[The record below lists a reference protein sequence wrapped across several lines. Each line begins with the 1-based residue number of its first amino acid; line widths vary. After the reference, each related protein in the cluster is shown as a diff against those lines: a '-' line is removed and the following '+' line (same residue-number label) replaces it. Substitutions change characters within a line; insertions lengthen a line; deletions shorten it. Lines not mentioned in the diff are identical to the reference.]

1 MINSSTGSMFTIRHW
16 QQVGVNS
23 IVKLKGYSRNY
34 RPLFSRLSLLL
45 CPLLLVGCVAPNG
58 QSPLSVLTQPVLP
71 DDKVIDYRY
80 ANCDSIWNM
89 EQVDARENPLYWLR
103 MMDCADPLSTQQAR
117 TDANQIDATNWWQI
131 FQQSILLNAA
141 DPSAAERRKTVDN
154 LNLYSLQFPVAV
166 RPLLQL
172 WRERQV
178 QSINLAEMSNRFK
191 LLQQDTDGKLD
202 RLKEENAR
210 LAFELKN
217 TSRKLENL
225 ADIERQLSSRKQ
237 TQSSTNSDMDK
248 HPDENKV
255 ETPAAE
261 IKPDTVPTE
270 QPKEQSKE
278 Q

>member
-1 MINSSTGSMFTIRHW
+1 MFTIRHW

-23 IVKLKGYSRNY
+23 IVKLKGYSRIY

-58 QSPLSVLTQPVLP
+58 QSPLSALTQPVLP

-237 TQSSTNSDMDK
+237 TQSSTDSDMDK
-248 HPDENKV
+248 HPGENKV
-255 ETPAAE
+255 ETPVAE

>member
-1 MINSSTGSMFTIRHW
+1 MFTINHW
-16 QQVGVNS
+16 RQVGVNS
-23 IVKLKGYSRNY
+23 IVKIKGYNNACK
-34 RPLFSRLSLLL
+34 PLFSRLGLLL
-45 CPLLLVGCVAPNG
+45 CPFLLVGCVAPNG
-58 QSPLSVLTQPVLP
+58 QSPLSVLTQPILSE
-71 DDKVIDYRY
+71 DKVIDYRY
-80 ANCDSIWNM
+80 VNCDSIWNM
-89 EQVDARENPLYWLR
+89 EQVDARENPLYWLK
-103 MMDCADPLSTQQAR
+103 MMDCADALSAKQAR
-117 TDANQIDATNWWQI
+117 TDANQIDASNWWQI

-141 DPSAAERRKTVDN
+141 EPSTAERRKTVDN

-191 LLQQDTDGKLD
+191 LLQQDTDSKLD
-202 RLKEENAR
+202 RLKEENGR

-237 TQSSTNSDMDK
+237 IQSSSDADIDK
-248 HPDENKV
+248 HPAENKV
-255 ETPAAE
+255 ETPVSE
-261 IKPDTVPTE
+261 IKPDSI
-270 QPKEQSKE
+270 PKEESKE